1 MTALSGDVERS
12 RKHRRILRRMKRNKM
27 VQIFDILQKKIEPY
41 FLFDL
46 EPINAFHENMHPQI
60 FLGKKLF
67 SKPLTESMRMISE
80 ML

>member
-1 MTALSGDVERS
+1 
-12 RKHRRILRRMKRNKM
+12 MKRNKM